1 MRARGRDEAHRGA
14 AAPTGPPIV
23 EIDYSFMK
31 TAGPEDRLATVL
43 LAIRKPSGYGFACAV
58 RQKGR
63 GDMGAIT
70 ALMK

>member
-1 MRARGRDEAHRGA
+1 M
-14 AAPTGPPIV
+14 